1 MKKEIDVL
9 RQEKMSYHKKIGDLL
24 DKLEESVKIHYLL
37 CRSIYALYKIKYVT

>member
-24 DKLEESVKIHYLL
+24 DKLEEAVKMF
-37 CRSIYALYKIKYVT
+37 IYYA